1 MVFVAVSVPKLARS
15 EHSFYRA
22 SLEGHANNV
31 HCVAAAV
38 NAVFGAL
45 FTVCSAGAGPGTG
58 AGVDPTSVAA
68 AGSDI
73 EDRMKEFLAVSFE
86 NSITYLGIYYDFL
99 FSLSLSSTLNNSESN
114 RYLNTFYYFIKN
126 KKCI

>member
-1 MVFVAVSVPKLARS
+1 MYFIFAADEHDEHLTACLLMVFVAVSVPKLARS

-45 FTVCSAGAGPGTG
+45 FTVCSAGAGPGAG
-58 AGVDPTSVAA
+58 AGADPTSVAA

-73 EDRMKEFLAVSFE
+73 EDRMKEFLAVSCT
-86 NSITYLGIYYDFL
+86 NAITIPYCLL
-99 FSLSLSSTLNNSESN
+99 
-114 RYLNTFYYFIKN
+114 
-126 KKCI
+126 

>member
-1 MVFVAVSVPKLARS
+1 VYFIFAADEHDEHLTACLLMVFVAVSVPKLARS

-45 FTVCSAGAGPGTG
+45 FTVCSAGAGPGAGSG
-58 AGVDPTSVAA
+58 ADPTSVAA

-73 EDRMKEFLAVSFE
+73 EDRMKEFLAVSCT
-86 NSITYLGIYYDFL
+86 NPITTVPFCLL
-99 FSLSLSSTLNNSESN
+99 
-114 RYLNTFYYFIKN
+114 
-126 KKCI
+126 